1 MLLRSP
7 FGQIFGIRRTMS
19 MLMMLFPALSF
30 GAPVEAATIRDMQIT
45 ENAITLA
52 FDGMIEKAS
61 AFALVGPQRIAID
74 INGATPATTGSSGGL
89 VAASRLGQFNAQ
101 TARIVLDLARPAI
114 VSAAN
119 FGRDGRTLTL
129 NLKPVDHVRFASAAQ
144 AGRTSFL
151 PPLAFRA
158 ASTSVNNN
166 RNNAVNVPLPK
177 TSPYRKPA
185 LPKTFGPND
194 LSLPLVVIDAGHGG
208 HDPGAISVLDSR
220 HEKNATLAIA
230 RAVRDA
236 LVRSGQVRVALT
248 RDSDIFLPLPERVDI
263 ARRMKANLFIS
274 IHADSAASPQARGA
288 SIYTL
293 SDVASDKEAARLAA
307 TENKAD
313 VISGVD
319 LGRQSSDV
327 QSILIDLAQ
336 RETMN
341 MSSAFAMVLRRETAS
356 TLPYRNDFHQFANFR
371 VLKAP
376 DVPSVLMETGYL
388 SNEDDARQLF
398 SSEGQQRI
406 GRGIAGAIQ
415 AHFARRI
422 ALASR

>member
-1 MLLRSP
+1 MSLLM
-7 FGQIFGIRRTMS
+7 T
-19 MLMMLFPALSF
+19 LLPALSF

-61 AFALVGPQRIAID
+61 TFALVGPQRIAID
-74 INGATPATTGSSGGL
+74 INGATPGTSGSSGGL
-89 VAASRLGQFNAQ
+89 VSASRLGQFNAQ

-119 FGRDGRTLTL
+119 YGKDGRTLTL
-129 NLKPVDHVRFASAAQ
+129 NLKPVDQVRFASAAQ

-158 ASTSVNNN
+158 AATSVSNN
-166 RNNAVNVPLPK
+166 RNAVNVPLPK

-220 HEKNATLAIA
+220 QEKNATLAIA

-248 RDSDIFLPLPERVDI
+248 RDSDTFLPLPERVDI

-307 TENKAD
+307 AENKAD

-356 TLPYRNDFHQFANFR
+356 TVPYRTDFHQFANFR

-398 SSEGQQRI
+398 SSDGQQRI
-406 GRGIAGAIQ
+406 GRGIASAIQ